1 MKLRYLIPMLF
12 LTGCSWWH
20 NKHFFHKQPVPADP
34 TQLVVTG
41 APVSS
46 VLLVDG
52 AEVATAS
59 TTPGKPMLVTVE
71 PGMHTVE
78 IKVDGKIT
86 YRENTYV
93 APSEQHLVTVLS
105 GNRGQ

>member
-1 MKLRYLIPMLF
+1 MLF
-12 LTGCSWWH
+12 LTGCSWWN

-59 TTPGKPMLVTVE
+59 TTPGKPLLVTVE

-78 IKVDGKIT
+78 VKVDGKVT

-105 GNRGQ
+105 GNRGR